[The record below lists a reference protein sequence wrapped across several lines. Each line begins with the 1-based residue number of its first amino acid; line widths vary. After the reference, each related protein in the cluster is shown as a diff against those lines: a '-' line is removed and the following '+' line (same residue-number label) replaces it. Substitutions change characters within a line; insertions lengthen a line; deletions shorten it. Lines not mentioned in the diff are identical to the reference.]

1 MLIRA
6 RASFSATRASLP
18 GLFRSLTTKAG
29 SSLAR
34 YLAARRA
41 RLAFPALLTRIPIL
55 PRPAASPAQSAVMLT
70 PASAS
75 VRATWA
81 RTPGLDRR
89 DSESWVVFG
98 MAVPPPQRSG
108 CGYPTPTSAHGGR
121 EDATDDLGGI
131 RGEQPGGEPAGGA
144 ADGDEGDARV
154 GQQAAGLV
162 ARGHLG
168 VPVAWIVGPLPR
180 PPPRPAPGDRGAEG
194 HGVVQRDH
202 QLRRHAR
209 LAAGQRAEPE
219 GRLVEQRGQGHR
231 RQRAV
236 RRAETLARLPRAPH
250 DGVVVHQPHAQP
262 QRVVD
267 AAREARRRHG

>member
-98 MAVPPPQRSG
+98 MAVPPPQRLG
-108 CGYPTPTSAHGGR
+108 CGHPTPTSAHGGR
-121 EDATDDLGGI
+121 GDATDDLRGVRGG
-131 RGEQPGGEPAGGA
+131 QPGGEPAGGGPGGGRGERA
-144 ADGDEGDARV
+144 GGPQPAPPAPARPPAV
-154 GQQAAGLV
+154 P
-162 ARGHLG
+162 ARG
-168 VPVAWIVGPLPR
+168 
-180 PPPRPAPGDRGAEG
+180 
-194 HGVVQRDH
+194 
-202 QLRRHAR
+202 
-209 LAAGQRAEPE
+209 
-219 GRLVEQRGQGHR
+219 
-231 RQRAV
+231 
-236 RRAETLARLPRAPH
+236 
-250 DGVVVHQPHAQP
+250 
-262 QRVVD
+262 
-267 AAREARRRHG
+267 